1 MLRFLAILLVL
12 GGLAAFLAVE
22 TQGVDRAFGGVLA
35 RFGQKAP
42 GARAAEAP
50 APHRADPDWWEK
62 EERPARARPATPPR
76 GIGQGVRERV
86 NDALEAGARRHGGG

>member
-1 MLRFLAILLVL
+1 MVRFLAILLVL

-35 RFGQKAP
+35 RFGGKAAGP
-42 GARAAEAP
+42 RAAAAP
-50 APHRADPDWWEK
+50 APHRSGPDWWEK
-62 EERPARARPATPPR
+62 EEHAAPQ

-86 NDALEAGARRHGGG
+86 TDALETGARRNGGG